1 MGSSKRSLI
10 IFFIMG
16 IGLVCAIGMAIGPA
30 RAWSAAGPASG
41 DAGEPRIISSQTP
54 HLQDFFAG
62 EDAVFEVSITNSGAV
77 AFQTVTA
84 SNATIADCN
93 RNDLGALAPGESLS
107 FTCSAQNVVESF
119 LNEIQVNG
127 TTDATTVSHTSNSFV
142 KVLKPELRIT
152 KTPKSQ
158 TVVNGATAYF
168 TVTIFNTSDFV
179 MKIEN
184 VDDSQ
189 IDNCDRTPTIVTI
202 YLNAGDSLDYSCLAA
217 NVQAP
222 LASVITVRGTN
233 PIDNKEY
240 KASDV
245 AWVDVNALEAE
256 MTAQPTTIAEPG
268 GLVTYTVDLV
278 NSGSVPVTLV
288 ALTTNQFGSILD
300 PGNPKVEA
308 ADNTCLPKP
317 LPPTLAPFGGTFSC
331 SFVAS
336 VEGQPSNFSTIL
348 TATAEDENGLD
359 AIVTTSASVTITDEP
374 ASMSLTLGADPA
386 FINPPSRN
394 VRFSISVENTSAAD
408 AITITE
414 LNDEFLGNLNGRGT
428 CAVPIADISPGF
440 SYQCSFSAL
449 VSGSVGQQ
457 KSRLITVKAIDDDLV
472 PKTLTESKT
481 VTVGI
486 TDQPTRYTFMPNVS
500 DNTMNRT
507 SCGRPYPLAINRQY
521 FFLPPNTYNNSVP
534 VDQRDQHYFVFELT
548 QTGQV
553 TVELTNFVPQKGQ
566 LIVRPH
572 VSGGTPPCGSPALG
586 ANPDSSLTKVINL
599 GTRQTGRYYI
609 QLINDGPSNVGQLY
623 GLIVRVQ

>member
-1 MGSSKRSLI
+1 MRSSKRSLI
-10 IFFIMG
+10 IFLIMAASLMG
-16 IGLVCAIGMAIGPA
+16 AIGMAIGPA
-30 RAWSAAGPASG
+30 RASSVAGPASIDVG
-41 DAGEPRIISSQTP
+41 VPRILSAQTP
-54 HLQDFFAG
+54 RLQDFFAG
-62 EDAVFEVSITNSGAV
+62 EDAVFNVSITNSGAV
-77 AFQTVTA
+77 AFQTVTT

-93 RNDLGALAPGESLS
+93 RNNLGALAPGESLS
-107 FTCSAQNVVESF
+107 FTCTATDVVESF
-119 LNEIQVNG
+119 LNVIQVNG

-152 KTPKSQ
+152 KTPQAQ
-158 TVVNGATAYF
+158 TVVSGATAYF

-189 IDNCDRTPTIVTI
+189 IDNCDRTPTSVTI
-202 YLNAGDSLDYSCLAA
+202 YLNAGDSLDYSCWAA
-217 NVQAP
+217 NVQTP
-222 LASVITVRGTN
+222 LASVITVSGSN
-233 PIDNKEY
+233 PIDNKIY
-240 KASDV
+240 LASDI
-245 AWVDVNALEAE
+245 AWVDVNSLEAE
-256 MTAQPTTIAEPG
+256 LTAQPTTIAEPG
-268 GLVTYTVDLV
+268 GLVTYTVNLL

-300 PGNPKVEA
+300 PGNPKIEA

-317 LPPTLAPFGGTFSC
+317 LPPTMVPFGGTFSC
-331 SFVAS
+331 TFVAS

-348 TATAEDENGLD
+348 TATAEDKNGLD
-359 AIVTTSASVTITDEP
+359 ATVTTSASVTITDEP
-374 ASMSLTLGADPA
+374 ASMSLTLGADPP

-440 SYQCSFSAL
+440 SYQCSFMAV

-457 KSRLITVKAIDDDLV
+457 KSRIITVKAIDDDLV
-472 PKTLTESKT
+472 PNTLTESKA
-481 VTVGI
+481 VVVGI
-486 TDQPTRYTFMPNVS
+486 TDRPTRYTFMPNVS

-521 FFLPPNTYNNSVP
+521 FFLPPNTYNNSLP

-548 QTGQV
+548 QNGQV

-572 VSGGTPPCGSPALG
+572 VQGGTPPCGSPALG
-586 ANPDSSLTKVINL
+586 VNPDSSLTKIVNL
-599 GTRQTGRYYI
+599 GTRPAGRYYI
-609 QLINDGPSNVGQLY
+609 QIVNDGPSNVRQLY
-623 GLIVRVQ
+623 GLIVRVK

>member
-1 MGSSKRSLI
+1 MAASLMG
-10 IFFIMG
+10 
-16 IGLVCAIGMAIGPA
+16 AIGMAIGPA
-30 RAWSAAGPASG
+30 RASSVAGPASIDVG
-41 DAGEPRIISSQTP
+41 VPRILSAQTP
-54 HLQDFFAG
+54 RLQDFFAG
-62 EDAVFEVSITNSGAV
+62 EDAVFNVSITNSGAV
-77 AFQTVTA
+77 AFQTVTT

-93 RNDLGALAPGESLS
+93 RNNLGALAPGESLS
-107 FTCSAQNVVESF
+107 FTCTATDVVESF
-119 LNEIQVNG
+119 LNVVQVNG

-152 KTPKSQ
+152 KTPQAQ
-158 TVVNGATAYF
+158 TVVSGATAYF

-189 IDNCDRTPTIVTI
+189 IDNCDRTPTSVTI
-202 YLNAGDSLDYSCLAA
+202 YLNAGDSLDYSCWAA
-217 NVQAP
+217 NVQTP
-222 LASVITVRGTN
+222 LASVITVSGSN
-233 PIDNKEY
+233 PIDNKIY
-240 KASDV
+240 LASDI
-245 AWVDVNALEAE
+245 AWVDVNSLEAE
-256 MTAQPTTIAEPG
+256 LTAQPTTIAEPG
-268 GLVTYTVDLV
+268 GLVTYTVNLL

-300 PGNPKVEA
+300 PGNPKIEA

-317 LPPTLAPFGGTFSC
+317 LPPTMVPFGGTFSC
-331 SFVAS
+331 TFVAS

-348 TATAEDENGLD
+348 TATAEDKNGLD
-359 AIVTTSASVTITDEP
+359 ATVTTSASVTITDEP
-374 ASMSLTLGADPA
+374 ASMSLTLGADPP

-394 VRFSISVENTSAAD
+394 VRFSISIENTSAAD

-440 SYQCSFSAL
+440 SYQCSFMAV

-457 KSRLITVKAIDDDLV
+457 KSRIITVKAIDDDLV
-472 PKTLTESKT
+472 PNTLTESKA
-481 VTVGI
+481 VVVGI
-486 TDQPTRYTFMPNVS
+486 TDRPTRYTFMPNVS

-521 FFLPPNTYNNSVP
+521 FFLPPNTYNNSLP

-548 QTGQV
+548 QNGQV

-572 VSGGTPPCGSPALG
+572 VQGGTPPCGSPALG
-586 ANPDSSLTKVINL
+586 VNPDSSLTKIVNL
-599 GTRQTGRYYI
+599 GTRPAGRYYI
-609 QLINDGPSNVGQLY
+609 QIVNDGPSNVRQLY
-623 GLIVRVQ
+623 GLIVRVK

>member
-10 IFFIMG
+10 MFLTMG
-16 IGLVCAIGMAIGPA
+16 ISLIGAIGVVIGRA
-30 RAWSAAGPASG
+30 DAWSVVDPAAGG
-41 DAGEPRIISSQTP
+41 AGVPRIFSSQTP

-62 EDAVFEVSITNSGAV
+62 EDAVFEVSITNSGDV
-77 AFQTVTA
+77 AFQTVTT
-84 SNATIADCN
+84 SNATVADCN
-93 RNDLGALAPGESLS
+93 RDDLGALAPGESLS
-107 FTCSAQNVVESF
+107 FTCRAKNVVESF

-127 TTDATTVSHTSNSFV
+127 TTDATTVSHTSNAFV

-152 KTPKSQ
+152 KTPQSQ
-158 TVVNGATAYF
+158 TVANGATAYF

-189 IDNCDRTPTIVTI
+189 IDNCDRTPVVVTL
-202 YLNAGDSLDYSCLAA
+202 YLNAGESLDYSCWAA
-217 NVQAP
+217 DVQTP
-222 LASVITVRGTN
+222 LASVITVRGRN
-233 PIDNKEY
+233 PIDDKMY
-240 KASDV
+240 TASDV
-245 AWVDVNALEAE
+245 AWVDVNSLEAE
-256 MTAQPTTIAEPG
+256 LTAQPTSIAEPG
-268 GLVTYTVDLV
+268 GLITYTVDLV

-331 SFVAS
+331 AFVAS
-336 VEGQPSNFSTIL
+336 VEGQPSSFSTIL
-348 TATAEDENGLD
+348 TATVEDENELD
-359 AIVTTSASVTITDEP
+359 ATATTSASVTITDEP

-386 FINPPSRN
+386 FINPPSRS

-408 AITITE
+408 AITLTE

-440 SYQCSFSAL
+440 SYQCSFSAV

-457 KSRLITVKAIDDDLV
+457 KSRTITVKATDDDLV
-472 PKTLTESKT
+472 PKTLTESKA
-481 VTVGI
+481 VIVGI

-521 FFLPPNTYNNSVP
+521 FFLPPNTYNNSLP

-548 QTGQV
+548 QSGQV
-553 TVELTNFVPQKGQ
+553 TVEMTNFVPQKGQ

-572 VSGGTPPCGSPALG
+572 VPGGTPPCGSPALG
-586 ANPDSSLTKVINL
+586 VNPDAGLTKAVNL
-599 GTRQTGRYYI
+599 GTRQAGRYYI
-609 QLINDGPSNVGQLY
+609 QIVNDGPSNLGQLY
-623 GLIVRVQ
+623 GLIVRVK